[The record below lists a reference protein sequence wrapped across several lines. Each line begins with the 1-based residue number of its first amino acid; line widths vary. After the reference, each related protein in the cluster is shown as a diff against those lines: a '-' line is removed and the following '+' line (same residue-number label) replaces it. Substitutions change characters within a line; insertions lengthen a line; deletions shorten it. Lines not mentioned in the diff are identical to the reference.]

1 MSNKRKWLTCEGKGT
16 QQMIKKIY
24 STDEHMDRLHL
35 LLLLL
40 HFLLK
45 RYIKIWKTWEM
56 EEADYIT
63 SNLLGEALRY
73 HGREVKERL
82 SADRVKMW
90 RGGSLLVDGDIRPG
104 MTSVNCITD
113 SKNQTFLSCLYPQ
126 YSLLQKL
133 NLWIN
138 LPILS

>member
-1 MSNKRKWLTCEGKGT
+1 
-16 QQMIKKIY
+16 
-24 STDEHMDRLHL
+24 MDRLRL

-90 RGGSLLVDGDIRPG
+90 RRGSLLVDGDIRPG

-113 SKNQTFLSCLYPQ
+113 SKN
-126 YSLLQKL
+126 
-133 NLWIN
+133 
-138 LPILS
+138 